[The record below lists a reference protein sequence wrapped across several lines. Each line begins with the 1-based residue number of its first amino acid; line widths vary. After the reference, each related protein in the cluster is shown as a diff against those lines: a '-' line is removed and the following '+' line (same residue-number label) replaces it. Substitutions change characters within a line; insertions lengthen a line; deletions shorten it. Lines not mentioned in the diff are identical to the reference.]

1 MTNNN
6 RLFLEDL
13 KFLAENKWP
22 LNEYSIERLQ
32 EKFDKSPSM
41 IIQLYHL
48 FDEKRSMLPLFD
60 NLEEAV
66 YELAGD
72 DMMKLT

>member
-6 RLFLEDL
+6 RAFLEDL

-32 EKFDKSPSM
+32 ERFDKSPSM
-41 IIQLYHL
+41 IIRLYHL

-60 NLEEAV
+60 DLEEAV
-66 YELAGD
+66 YALAGKD
-72 DMMKLT
+72 II